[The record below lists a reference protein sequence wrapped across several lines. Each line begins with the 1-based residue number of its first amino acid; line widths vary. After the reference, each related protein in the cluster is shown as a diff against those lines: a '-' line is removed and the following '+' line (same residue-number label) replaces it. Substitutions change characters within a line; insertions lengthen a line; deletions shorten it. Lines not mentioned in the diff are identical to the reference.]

1 MRQFNLP
8 LNQAKLDTKV
18 IQLKSIENQFNQL
31 ATKLK
36 EVEERLKAK
45 QTEVSELNDS
55 ITAYKQLS
63 TTVIFNTKQ

>member
-18 IQLKSIENQFNQL
+18 IQLKSIENQFETL
-31 ATKLK
+31 SAKLK

-45 QTEVSELNDS
+45 QTEVSELSNS
-55 ITAYKQLS
+55 IEAYKQS
-63 TTVIFNTKQ
+63 NQASK

>member
-18 IQLKSIENQFNQL
+18 IQLQSIENQFKQL
-31 ATKLK
+31 EQKLQ
-36 EVEERLKAK
+36 EVKERLESK

-55 ITAYKQLS
+55 ITAYKQLP
-63 TTVIFNTKQ
+63 TTVIFNK

>member
-18 IQLKSIENQFNQL
+18 IQLKSIENQFETL
-31 ATKLK
+31 STKLK

-45 QTEVSELNDS
+45 QTEVSELSTS
-55 ITAYKQLS
+55 IESYKQ
-63 TTVIFNTKQ
+63 TAPANK